1 MKLSPETQ
9 ARLRQF
15 CMMWFSHTEKENQL
29 FDRLYG
35 DAPLSETRE
44 KNILDRIKEIKAN
57 KDGMRTA
64 LFALYNAEIIND
76 ANDFICI
83 LIRVPTETGDAI
95 KIKITKAETFVF

>member
-1 MKLSPETQ
+1 MKLSIETQ

-29 FDRLYG
+29 FDKLYG
-35 DAPLSETRE
+35 DTPLTETRE
-44 KNILDRIKEIKAN
+44 RILLDSLKEIKAN

-64 LFALYNAEIIND
+64 LFALYNAEILNA

-83 LIRVPTETGDAI
+83 LIRTPDGDTI
-95 KIKITKAETFVF
+95 KVKITKAESFMF